1 MTETMNH
8 IMTWLSYFVVGFT
21 K

>member
-8 IMTWLSYFVVGFT
+8 IMTWLSYFVVDFT
-21 K
+21 N